1 MKCELVYAS
10 NFEEFFYK
18 DNQIPVSEGQPIG
31 VDIDAGNEVCLVL
44 FDDVYWNPCFEI
56 DE

>member
-31 VDIDAGNEVCLVL
+31 VDIDVGNEVCLVL

>member
-10 NFEEFFYK
+10 NFEEFFYT
-18 DNQIPVSEGQPIG
+18 DHQIPVSEGQPIG
-31 VDIDAGNEVCLVL
+31 VDVEIGDEVHLIL
-44 FDDVYWNPCFEI
+44 FDDIYWNPNVFL